1 MVARNLFVRHGDTQF
16 SIECDTDLGFEV
28 LQYQIFSVTSVP
40 PEDQKILVENGGVAV
55 SDESDL
61 EWISE
66 NLLLVSIQDG
76 MGESS
81 RATNVD
87 KSDEELARM
96 LQVEKSDEELARM
109 LQAEEEALMF
119 QQYAVK
125 SDGREFEQRIR
136 AYVQQVLMYE
146 DPVRQDAAK
155 KTVPLDE
162 IEEKASV
169 ALAKEGIFKPSKN
182 ELDHAILLQLLFW
195 FKQSFR
201 WVNSPSCEKCGG
213 ETMNIGMGS
222 AEQSEIKFGGHRVE
236 IYRCKMCSS
245 ITRFPRYND
254 PLKLLE
260 TRRGRCGEWANCFTL
275 YCRAL
280 GYEARLVQDFTD
292 HVWTECFSQSLGRW
306 IHLDPC
312 EGVYDNPLLYEK
324 GWNKK
329 LNYTIAIAKDGVY
342 DVTKRYT
349 RKWHEVL
356 SRRSLAT
363 ETNVAAILSLIR
375 KECRNGYSVELL
387 IMLEDRD
394 KKEAEELERE
404 VYCQLDASISLP
416 GRQSGAI
423 EWRRERLECGSSD
436 SNSLNSSCPKR
447 LCVDVHVTEIC
458 TAMTKLCSQM
468 LTENFSLAN
477 FVGVLETIERM
488 MKDLKSKSFRNRTSF
503 MELKGSQI
511 SNEMILCIES
521 LLSATSLKL
530 EIGADDGKFYV
541 SLSADPVQTSIA
553 LPVILDVIN
562 EIIDNIKGKNALPKV
577 LQFPK
582 PNRLCS
588 GSVLASGEELPSG
601 IAASAFDGTFSTKW
615 EEPNGAKGCW
625 LIYEVPGEQMC
636 ELQSYDFVS
645 ANDAPE
651 RDPMDWI
658 LEAKQIGG
666 STWIPLDEQKS
677 QIFDRRF
684 QRKAFTVKMKFKSNL
699 FRFNFLAVKDGQAN
713 GRFQIGGINL
723 YANAGR

>member
-1 MVARNLFVRHGDTQF
+1 MGVLLSRMSQTLNGFRKIFFWCPFKMERGRVQEQPTLTNPTRNWL
-16 SIECDTDLGFEV
+16 
-28 LQYQIFSVTSVP
+28 
-40 PEDQKILVENGGVAV
+40 
-55 SDESDL
+55 
-61 EWISE
+61 
-66 NLLLVSIQDG
+66 
-76 MGESS
+76 
-81 RATNVD
+81 
-87 KSDEELARM
+87 
-96 LQVEKSDEELARM
+96 VEKSDEELARM
-109 LQAEEEALMF
+109 LQAEEEALML
-119 QQYAVK
+119 QQYAVR
-125 SDGREFEQRIR
+125 SDGGEFEQRIR
-136 AYVQQVLMYE
+136 PYIQQVLMYE
-146 DPVRQDAAK
+146 DPVRQDAAR
-155 KTVPLDE
+155 KTVPFDE

-169 ALAKEGIFKPSKN
+169 SLAKEGIFKPSKN
-182 ELDHAILLQLLFW
+182 ELDHAVLLQLLFW

-201 WVNSPSCEKCGG
+201 WVNSPSCEKCSG

-222 AEQSEIKFGGHRVE
+222 PEQSEKKFGGHRVE

-275 YCRAL
+275 YCRAF
-280 GYEARLVQDFTD
+280 GYEARLIVDFTD
-292 HVWTECFSQSLGRW
+292 HVWTECFSLSLGRW
-306 IHLDPC
+306 MHLDPC

-363 ETNVAAILSLIR
+363 ETNIAAVLSLIR
-375 KECRNGYSVELL
+375 KECRNGYSAELL

-404 VYCQLDASISLP
+404 VYRQSDVSISLP

-423 EWRRERLECGSSD
+423 EWRRERLECGSGD
-436 SNSLNSSCPKR
+436 SYSLSSSCPKR
-447 LCVDVHVTEIC
+447 SCVDVHVSAIYTSM
-458 TAMTKLCSQM
+458 AMLCSQM
-468 LTENFSLAN
+468 LTEKFSLAN
-477 FVGVLETIERM
+477 FVGVLETTERL

-503 MELKGSQI
+503 MELKESQI
-511 SNEMILCIES
+511 SNEMIFCIKR

-530 EIGADDGKFYV
+530 EIGVDDGKFCV

-553 LPVILDVIN
+553 LPVTLDVIN

-577 LQFPK
+577 LQFPT

-588 GSVLASGEELPSG
+588 GLVLASGEELPSG

-625 LIYEVPGEQMC
+625 LIYEVPDEQMY

-658 LEAKQIGG
+658 LEAKQVGG
-666 STWIPLDEQKS
+666 STWILLDEQKS

-699 FRFNFLAVKDGQAN
+699 FRFKFLAVKDGKAN

-723 YANAGR
+723 YT